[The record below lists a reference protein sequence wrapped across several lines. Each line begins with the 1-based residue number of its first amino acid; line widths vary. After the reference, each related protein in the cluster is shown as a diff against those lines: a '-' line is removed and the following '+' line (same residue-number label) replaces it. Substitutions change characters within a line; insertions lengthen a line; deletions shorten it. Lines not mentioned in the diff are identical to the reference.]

1 MFEHGLNLTSVE
13 EVRNEIINGRA
24 QEQLFPIAGKRKY
37 YSPDWLEIDVLK
49 LMENLEKYEVG
60 MKPVFFEHYDNNCD
74 FVPFYIEDFVKEK
87 FGYMRLMREDNTFNQ
102 NIRISNHIDFAIYQN
117 KETQHV
123 VFAMKV
129 HLHGDVRANYSP
141 YMLFAMSEE
150 EFFEIWNNTYE
161 EENYECGHL
170 KINVR
175 VGLNSEDIEVTV
187 EDNKADDENY
197 FDISTYSEKIM
208 LKLIAEEIGVKPEDI
223 VKV

>member
-1 MFEHGLNLTSVE
+1 
-13 EVRNEIINGRA
+13 
-24 QEQLFPIAGKRKY
+24 
-37 YSPDWLEIDVLK
+37 
-49 LMENLEKYEVG
+49 
-60 MKPVFFEHYDNNCD
+60 
-74 FVPFYIEDFVKEK
+74 
-87 FGYMRLMREDNTFNQ
+87 
-102 NIRISNHIDFAIYQN
+102 
-117 KETQHV
+117 
-123 VFAMKV
+123 
-129 HLHGDVRANYSP
+129 
-141 YMLFAMSEE
+141 MLFAMSEE
-150 EFFEIWNNTYE
+150 NFFEIWNNTYE